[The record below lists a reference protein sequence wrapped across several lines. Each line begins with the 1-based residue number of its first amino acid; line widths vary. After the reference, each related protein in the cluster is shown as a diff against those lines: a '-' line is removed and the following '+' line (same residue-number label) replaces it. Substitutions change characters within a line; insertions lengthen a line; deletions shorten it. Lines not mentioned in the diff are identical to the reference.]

1 MNTIEN
7 FILNRPEIGFH
18 FKPKGHYNRLIC
30 SSLRDGQISP
40 YQQFTFN
47 KEGYIETE
55 TGIQG
60 GWTANPPGSTPP
72 EPTKYLRKYSYS
84 NSRLSKIEEIE
95 RITGELLKSYLF
107 SYESNNL
114 ALITEYNKG
123 HENYHSKTTQFYYNT
138 DGYLI
143 RKKVSL
149 LSPFETKNYIKTDL
163 HRNKENRI
171 TITTKV
177 ETSEIKGEV
186 ISKNAISSCVISY
199 DKNTITK
206 KCIYTN
212 HKKPYIISAE
222 LLHHQGILIKE
233 INYHNKTFEGKRI
246 TYEYDEKSSNLRQ
259 EITTENGKAHVMHYK
274 YE

>member
-7 FILNRPEIGFH
+7 FILDRSEIGFL
-18 FKPKGHYNRLIC
+18 FKPIGHYNRLIC
-30 SSLRDGQISP
+30 SSLRDDKFYPFQE
-40 YQQFTFN
+40 YTFN
-47 KEGYIETE
+47 KKGHIDTE

-60 GWTANPPGSTPP
+60 GWTAYPPGSTPP

-84 NSRLSKIEEIE
+84 SSRLSKIEETD

-212 HKKPYIISAE
+212 HKNPYIISAE
-222 LLHHQGILIKE
+222 LLHHQRNLIKE
-233 INYHNKTFEGKRI
+233 INYHNKAFAGKRI
-246 TYEYDEKSSNLRQ
+246 TYEYDEKSSNLIQ
-259 EITTENGKAHVMHYK
+259 ETTTENDKAHVMHYK